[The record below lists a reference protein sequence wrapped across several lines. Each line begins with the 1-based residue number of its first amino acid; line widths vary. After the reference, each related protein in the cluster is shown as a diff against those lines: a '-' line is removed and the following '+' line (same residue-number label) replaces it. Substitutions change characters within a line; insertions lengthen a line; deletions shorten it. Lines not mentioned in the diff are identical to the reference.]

1 MLFQGKK
8 ITCIITYNEKKYSF
22 DLERHKTINDLYNI
36 FTEKIPDKTYPFII
50 MHCINKNNLVEI
62 TNLDTTLLSLEKE
75 KNDQMFFK
83 FIKSFKCPSCLTV
96 CDNEKNYINKYCI
109 ECNQYVCSVCSNKK
123 NSKHKS
129 HYLINI
135 DQSNLKDSIKLW
147 NINLNADLSN
157 QITNFNRQLNFINGS
172 NDIKTSLWIENI
184 LKKIKYFENIL
195 IEIKSKYE
203 DLEHIFKESQDILN
217 KAMSNLTKSEQE
229 IYSDLF
235 SPEKISNKFFSFSD
249 AEKQI
254 QKLKDNF
261 IEINKVKN
269 KVCMIIDIDNIKK
282 YEELFVTVPKSIDDL
297 TKITFLI
304 LEDLKIYEEKN
315 EKLLKKESTERKRK
329 NTDTLSNTKLFKTS
343 NHTTLSL
350 NMNNKNIYYL
360 NNERR
365 KTNQSLKI
373 KEMKTFSDNNE
384 DISKNQKLTL
394 IKHPRIFSLI
404 DSKKKTSENVL
415 LKRSKMLNGG
425 ESRYT
430 HCDIK
435 LPKLIINDN
444 EKKNNK
450 YLGHISEDFKKDI

>member
-172 NDIKTSLWIENI
+172 NDIKTS
-184 LKKIKYFENIL
+184 
-195 IEIKSKYE
+195 
-203 DLEHIFKESQDILN
+203 
-217 KAMSNLTKSEQE
+217 
-229 IYSDLF
+229 
-235 SPEKISNKFFSFSD
+235 
-249 AEKQI
+249 
-254 QKLKDNF
+254 
-261 IEINKVKN
+261 
-269 KVCMIIDIDNIKK
+269 
-282 YEELFVTVPKSIDDL
+282 
-297 TKITFLI
+297 
-304 LEDLKIYEEKN
+304 
-315 EKLLKKESTERKRK
+315 
-329 NTDTLSNTKLFKTS
+329 
-343 NHTTLSL
+343 
-350 NMNNKNIYYL
+350 
-360 NNERR
+360 
-365 KTNQSLKI
+365 
-373 KEMKTFSDNNE
+373 
-384 DISKNQKLTL
+384 
-394 IKHPRIFSLI
+394 
-404 DSKKKTSENVL
+404 
-415 LKRSKMLNGG
+415 
-425 ESRYT
+425 
-430 HCDIK
+430 
-435 LPKLIINDN
+435 
-444 EKKNNK
+444 
-450 YLGHISEDFKKDI
+450 